1 MTPTQRYSLASPSG
15 VGAQALGSAAL
26 LDAGR
31 ATGVKVSGCL
41 IEAQYATP
49 LGTLLITSYDCPFE
63 EANSFVLLDER
74 HAELARAALG
84 APYASF
90 LLLEHWPVDALTLA
104 LHYAPDVFYTLRIAP
119 PQGWRR
125 TLRLQLQAQTDWAQ
139 DARMR
144 ASCELRQARVG
155 GGGAPEPGP
164 SDT

>member
-1 MTPTQRYSLASPSG
+1 MTPTQRYSLASPF
-15 VGAQALGSAAL
+15 GAGDQAPGSAAL

-41 IEAQYATP
+41 IEAQYATS

-90 LLLEHWPVDALTLA
+90 LLLAHWPVDALTLA

-119 PQGWRR
+119 LQGWRR
-125 TLRLQLQAQTDWAQ
+125 TPRLQLQAQADWAQ

-144 ASCELRQARVG
+144 ASYEQRHHQVDE
-155 GGGAPEPGP
+155 GGAFGPGP
-164 SDT
+164 PDV

>member
-1 MTPTQRYSLASPSG
+1 MIPTQRYSLAG
-15 VGAQALGSAAL
+15 LTGADGQAPGSAAL
-26 LDAGR
+26 LDAGH
-31 ATGVKVSGCL
+31 ATGVEVSGCL

-74 HAELARAALG
+74 LADLARAALG

-90 LLLEHWPVDALTLA
+90 LLLAHWPVDGLTLA

-125 TLRLQLQAQTDWAQ
+125 TPRLQLQAQTDWVQ

-144 ASCELRQARVG
+144 ASCELRQARVE